1 MFLRFRL
8 NPDGEAVRTKKIVGF
23 GFVDDT
29 AADGE
34 DGAVVFVGDAL
45 ERAAFDGAIAGLS
58 VERKNVG
65 EGYSRLGFDFAI
77 EFDERDVASFGEF
90 LAERGFAGAA
100 KADERLMRGE
110 ISEEEDCCS

>member
-1 MFLRFRL
+1 MAVQRFAGSDDATQIVHRSVVASHCAKISLGDDAVHVFLRFRL

-34 DGAVVFVGDAL
+34 DSAVVFVGDAL

-77 EFDERDVASFGEF
+77 E
-90 LAERGFAGAA
+90 
-100 KADERLMRGE
+100 
-110 ISEEEDCCS
+110 